1 MLTTAYSRTLIALAL
16 LLLSAC
22 TSLVRPN
29 FTEELVELRGGQYQL
44 DKMHSYLNFKVD
56 HLGLSKI
63 VGRFN
68 DIDATLDF
76 DPNNPE
82 AMKLSGVIAANS
94 IDLNNTDL
102 ESTLQEGS
110 WFNSEQYPQIV
121 FDSKTVSQVRD
132 NEFEIEGMLS
142 MRGVTLPIIVVTT
155 FNGGA
160 DNLITRKYTI
170 GFSATAALKRSDF
183 GMDTFSAFA
192 GDNIEIELHG
202 EFLRQ

>member
-1 MLTTAYSRTLIALAL
+1 MIIRIAAILTL
-16 LLLSAC
+16 LLSSAC

-29 FTEELVELRGGQYQL
+29 FTDEVVELRKGQYQL

-68 DIDATLDF
+68 EFNATLDF
-76 DPNNPE
+76 DPNNPK
-82 AMKLSGVIAANS
+82 AMKLNGVIAANS
-94 IDLNNTDL
+94 IDLNNADL
-102 ESTLQEGS
+102 ESTLQEES

-121 FDSKTVSQVRD
+121 FDSKSVNMVRD

-142 MRGVTLPIIVVTT
+142 MRGVKLPIIVATT

-160 DNLITRKYTI
+160 DNLITRRYTI
-170 GFSATAALKRSDF
+170 GFSATAQLKRSEF

>member
-1 MLTTAYSRTLIALAL
+1 MTIAYTRTLIALAL

-170 GFSATAALKRSDF
+170 GFSAKAALKRSDF

>member
-1 MLTTAYSRTLIALAL
+1 LTIAATRTPIALAL

-110 WFNSEQYPQIV
+110 WFNSEQFPQII
-121 FDSKTVSQVRD
+121 FDSKNVSQVRD
-132 NEFEIEGMLS
+132 NEFEIEGMLT